1 MAYTPLGFSIPDLAI
16 VGAFSG
22 PVGAAGGPLA
32 VTVDVSNLGQ
42 SSIPEPLNQLPGAP
56 SRADA
61 PASLVAVFYSP
72 RAHVPLSNQTLLG
85 TFDVP
90 AIPQNRLAR
99 VTGTVNLP
107 SDAVSGGF
115 LTLLIDPGQ
124 NILDLN
130 RTNNVFRIAEP
141 LPIAADLPEL
151 QATALGLPPVL
162 NPGDAV
168 IPQVRVANVGPGS
181 TASQAPVVVQVVAS
195 TDTTFGPGDQILATF
210 TVNNIP
216 GLALSPSRGVLPGDV
231 GLVDPPNQV
240 TLDAMSPVLLP
251 ATGAPYFVGV
261 IVDPLDAI
269 QELSEVDRGP
279 DPTLEQIRVVGDMPG
294 GFPPSNLA
302 GTPAPTD
309 APFPFPP
316 FATPTGTPIFGPI
329 TQPPDGPIGS
339 PITEDLAV
347 AGPLR
352 NARDAY
358 AEQVLARAGRTTN
371 PAARARLL
379 AMARRLGAMVDA

>member
-22 PVGAAGGPLA
+22 PVGVAGGPLA

-42 SSIPEPLNQLPGAP
+42 SSIPEPFNQLPGAS

-61 PASLVAVFYSP
+61 PASQVAVFFAP

-107 SDAVSGGF
+107 VDAGAGGF
-115 LTLLIDPGQ
+115 LTVLIDPGQ

-130 RTNNVFRIAEP
+130 RTNNAFRIAEP
-141 LPIAADLPEL
+141 VPVTADLPEL
-151 QATALGLPPVL
+151 RATALGLPPVL

-168 IPQVRVANVGPGS
+168 VPQVRVENIGPAS
-181 TASQAPVVVQVVAS
+181 TASQAAVVVQVVAS

-216 GLALSPSRGVLPGDV
+216 GLALTPSRSFVPGDV
-231 GLVDPPNQV
+231 NLVDQPNQV
-240 TLDAMSPVLLP
+240 TLDAMTPVLLP
-251 ATGAPYFVGV
+251 STGAPYFVGV

-269 QELSEVDRGP
+269 EELSEVDRGP
-279 DPTLEQIRVVGDMPG
+279 DPTLEQLRVVGDNPS
-294 GFPPSNLA
+294 GFPPAAQA
-302 GTPAPTD
+302 GSPAPTT

-316 FATPTGTPIFGPI
+316 FTTPTGSPILGPI
-329 TQPPDGPIGS
+329 NGPIEN
-339 PITEDLAV
+339 PINKDAAV

-352 NARDAY
+352 NARVAY
-358 AEQVLARAGRTTN
+358 AEQVHARALRTTN
-371 PAARARLL
+371 PASRARLL
-379 AMARRLGAMVDA
+379 AMARRLGASVDA